1 MTTDPDGT
9 SAAGTGS
16 ADRAPVGLTS
26 EQGNLVPRDS
36 WAHAACHDA
45 CIGARSDI
53 DTLESLREHLQWAI
67 ELEHCTIPPY
77 MCALYSL
84 DPQRN
89 QEASEVI
96 RSILLEEMLHLTLA
110 ANILN
115 AVGGRP
121 RLDAP
126 QMLPGY
132 PRCLPHSDHSF
143 EVSLLPL
150 SPEALDLFLRLEQTS
165 RPDGPPESD
174 NYETIGQFY
183 DAIEQGLRD
192 LCADLGEA
200 TVFCGD
206 SSRQVA
212 NDFYSGAGGQIIV
225 VEGLTSAL
233 AALDEVVEQGE
244 GAGST
249 EVWDEDADPLY
260 PDRRQV
266 AHYYRLEELKLG
278 RRYRPG
284 DTPLSGPTGELIAI
298 DWDGVSPMQRNPRS
312 ADHPRESEIRKAQE
326 EFNRFYCA
334 LLSQLENAFD
344 GNPKILGSAIGSMYG
359 LKTQARALMQIPN
372 DDGLTV
378 AGPTFEYD
386 PLAIRTR

>member
-1 MTTDPDGT
+1 MATNPDVRI
-9 SAAGTGS
+9 SRERW
-16 ADRAPVGLTS
+16 AD
-26 EQGNLVPRDS
+26 EQ
-36 WAHAACHDA
+36 CHDA
-45 CIGARSDI
+45 CVGARSGTI
-53 DTLESLREHLQWAI
+53 DSLDSLREHLQWAV

-89 QEASEVI
+89 QEVSEVM

-121 RLDAP
+121 QLDAP

-192 LCADLGEA
+192 LCADLGET

-244 GAGST
+244 GAGRT
-249 EVWDEDADPLY
+249 EVWDEDADPLH

-284 DTPLSGPTGELIAI
+284 DTPISGPTGELITL

-312 ADHPRESEIRKAQE
+312 ADHPPDSEIGKAQE

-344 GNPKILGSAIGSMYG
+344 GNPKMLGSAIGSMYG

-386 PLAIRTR
+386 PVAIRTR